1 MARPSRPPGF
11 DMTYRPVET
20 TFGPPL
26 RAKIPSFI
34 YVAAAVVGIMTVI
47 AAERSPHDS
56 WLFVNVVE
64 RGARG
69 LIGARTLAVLLA
81 VGALSSMLRAS
92 MRGVRVRGD
101 GIEYR
106 DIISLGLPR
115 LRRYRWAQIDRVILD
130 LPQAVALDLWDGSRA
145 FLPTV
150 ADRNGLA
157 ATLEKVATARAIPV
171 RGGVG
176 LDEIPESND
185 FAEESNA

>member
-1 MARPSRPPGF
+1 
-11 DMTYRPVET
+11 MTYRPVET

-26 RAKIPSFI
+26 RVKIPSFA
-34 YVAAAVVGIMTVI
+34 YVAIALFAVMIVI
-47 AAERSPHDS
+47 TAERSPHDS
-56 WLFVNVVE
+56 WLYVNVVE
-64 RGARG
+64 RGVRG

-81 VGALSSMLRAS
+81 LGALSSVLRAS

-101 GIEYR
+101 GVEYR

-130 LPQAVALDLWDGSRA
+130 LPQSVALDLWDGSRA
-145 FLPTV
+145 FLPLV
-150 ADRNGLA
+150 ADRTGLA

-176 LDEIPESND
+176 LDEIPESAD
-185 FAEESNA
+185 FAEESNT

>member
-1 MARPSRPPGF
+1 
-11 DMTYRPVET
+11 MTYRPVET

-26 RAKIPSFI
+26 KTKLPSFV
-34 YVAAAVVGIMTVI
+34 YAVVAVAAITLII
-47 AAERSPHDS
+47 AAERSPTDS
-56 WLFVNVVE
+56 WLFVNVIE
-64 RGARG
+64 RGERG

-81 VGALSSMLRAS
+81 LGALSSVVRAA

-101 GIEYR
+101 GVEYR
-106 DIISLGLPR
+106 DVVSLGLPR

-130 LPQAVALDLWDGSRA
+130 LPQSVALDLWDGSRA

-150 ADRNGLA
+150 ADRVGLA